1 MNNRGSAVEKLLF
14 PYKLEI
20 DLHLL
25 NGVIDNSK
33 VSRTRD
39 QSAYQT
45 LLFLAI
51 MDWSQ
56 IVEEAIQENP
66 GKENEKNELAKQ
78 MLEVYQ
84 AMQILVTARNSL
96 PEDKRKEENALAIER
111 EELRESMTSV
121 MRTICEVSPDPEV
134 HLQAQSMLAA
144 LTPSLGR
151 A

>member
-111 EELRESMTSV
+111 EELRELMTSV